1 MALLITG
8 VVIFFAAHFYS
19 AFRSRTAE
27 KDIKAKIGEGPY
39 MGLYSLVSGI
49 GLGLM
54 IYGYMTAAPTG
65 NLYIG
70 PEWARHALMTLMLLA
85 FILLAAAY
93 IPNTHIKKIVKH
105 PMLSAVILWSA
116 GHLMMGANQQKLLLF
131 GSFLI
136 FGIVDFLAASRRS
149 DEGVRNTPNV
159 MADLIAIFIGGGVF
173 AATLFWAH
181 EAIIGVSPIL

>member
-1 MALLITG
+1 MALLIAG
-8 VVIFFAAHFYS
+8 VTIFFAAHFYS
-19 AFRSRTAE
+19 AFRSRAAG
-27 KDIKAKIGEGPY
+27 KDIKSKMGEGPY

-65 NLYIG
+65 SLYIG

-105 PMLSAVILWSA
+105 PMLCSVILWSA
-116 GHLMMGANQQKLLLF
+116 GHLLMGANQQKLLLF
-131 GSFLI
+131 GSFFI
-136 FGIVDFLAASRRS
+136 FGVVDFVAASRRS
-149 DEGVRNTPNV
+149 GETVNNAPSA
-159 MADLIAIFIGGGVF
+159 MFDLVAIILGGAVYAG
-173 AATLFWAH
+173 TLFWAH
-181 EAIIGVSPIL
+181 EAIIGIAPLI